1 MNNSDTALAPDAP
14 APEPPGASPSKPKPD
29 GRRGKVMARPGNK
42 NAMKHGVY
50 ASDLQEGKA
59 KARSERDRY
68 REEIEKEADGILES
82 YGLAHDPLAKTIR
95 RALVRLEMMV
105 HLLESWH
112 GQRGYF
118 KSDGTVK
125 PSVTTE
131 IGIINSILS
140 EARRLL
146 DALAEVGS
154 GKPSERERPTTVQ
167 EWIASLSGATCPK
180 CGEGEQQTKVTSL
193 PIESPV
199 LDKELRTNIL
209 PS

>member
-1 MNNSDTALAPDAP
+1 MDNGDPTSKSDEPTTKP
-14 APEPPGASPSKPKPD
+14 AGTRNSKPKPD

-42 NAMKHGVY
+42 NALKHGVY

-105 HLLESWH
+105 YRLESWH

-125 PSVTTE
+125 PSVSTE
-131 IGIINSILS
+131 VGIINSILG
-140 EARRLL
+140 EGRRLL

-154 GKPSERERPTTVQ
+154 RPIQQQRPPSVQAWIDGLAGGSGERPVVV
-167 EWIASLSGATCPK
+167 AAGNS
-180 CGEGEQQTKVTSL
+180 
-193 PIESPV
+193 
-199 LDKELRTNIL
+199 D
-209 PS
+209 

>member
-1 MNNSDTALAPDAP
+1 MDNGDSTSKSDEPTTKPADA
-14 APEPPGASPSKPKPD
+14 SSTKPKPD
-29 GRRGKVMARPGNK
+29 GRRGAVMARPGTK
-42 NAMKHGVY
+42 NAMKHGIY

-105 HLLESWH
+105 YRLECWH

-131 IGIINSILS
+131 VGIINSILG
-140 EARRLL
+140 EGRRLL
-146 DALAEVGS
+146 DSLAEVGS
-154 GKPSERERPTTVQ
+154 KPNQQQRPPDV
-167 EWIASLSGATCPK
+167 EAWITSLPGASCPK
-180 CGEGEQQTKVTSL
+180 CGKGEQPLAQALKATETKA
-193 PIESPV
+193 PGNPDHSP
-199 LDKELRTNIL
+199 
-209 PS
+209 